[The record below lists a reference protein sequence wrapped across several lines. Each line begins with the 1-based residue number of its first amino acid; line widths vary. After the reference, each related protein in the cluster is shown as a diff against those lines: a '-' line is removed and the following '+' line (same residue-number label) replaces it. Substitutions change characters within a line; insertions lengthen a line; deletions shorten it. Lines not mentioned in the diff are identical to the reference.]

1 MVAVYADPK
10 SSVVAAS
17 DDLVVSVATDKV
29 LVAEVVAATVN
40 DIVAIIS
47 SPVFTSVCFFVLE
60 VALYFGACAGVFIVE
75 AISVDPEIRCIGAVV
90 RSILGP
96 VRPGFDP
103 VVTSATNE
111 KILLCFTSVTTVYF
125 VLAFSSV

>member
-1 MVAVYADPK
+1 MVVIGRVVVAVYAERF

-17 DDLVVSVATDKV
+17 DDLVVSVAADEV
-29 LVAEVVAATVN
+29 LVADVVAAAVD

-47 SPVFTSVCFFVLE
+47 SPVFTSVCFNVVVRALVFVSS
-60 VALYFGACAGVFIVE
+60 VGAFIVE
-75 AISVDPEIRCIGAVV
+75 AISVDPEFRRIDSVI

-111 KILLCFTSVTTVYF
+111 KR
-125 VLAFSSV
+125 